1 MVCGSAG
8 SCKVKHTIS
17 PCAGQSKWNGEG
29 CKTVECEILLLL
41 FSHQVMSKS
50 LASPWRV
57 ARQLLK
63 MQSLRNHCQIMW
75 KWKYLNFDKRPLC
88 VHAQSCPTLCNPMD
102 CSPPGSPVHEIFQ
115 ARILEWAAIPFS
127 RESSWLR
134 DWTQVS
140 WIAGRFFTTEP
151 PVKLSE
157 DLYLP
162 QFMHSK
168 Q

>member
-1 MVCGSAG
+1 
-8 SCKVKHTIS
+8 
-17 PCAGQSKWNGEG
+17 
-29 CKTVECEILLLL
+29 
-41 FSHQVMSKS
+41 MSKS
-50 LASPWRV
+50 LASPWTV
-57 ARQLLK
+57 ARQLLM
-63 MQSLRNHCQIMW
+63 MQSLRNHCQIIW

-88 VHAQSCPTLCNPMD
+88 VHAQSCLTLCDPMD

-115 ARILEWAAIPFS
+115 ARILEWAAIHFS

-140 WIAGRFFTTEP
+140 WIAGRSFTTEP

-162 QFMHSK
+162 QFTHSK
-168 Q
+168 QYGERPGSAGEGGTPSLRFFLGFVWQNQIWMHLHCIWNWVS